1 MPEET
6 AQSTVMSER
15 TRLHDTVE
23 LDAFDAVCS
32 WLARRLAKESGA
44 ELRRVCTAS
53 SRTAGSTRRP
63 KMMLIAMRVGVTAIA
78 AQKATAAAE
87 RLMRSR
93 DCAATTAE
101 VKRAAR
107 CSRGCRAR

>member
-1 MPEET
+1 
-6 AQSTVMSER
+6 MSER

-23 LDAFDAVCS
+23 LDAFDAVCI

-44 ELRRVCTAS
+44 ELRSVCTAS
-53 SRTAGSTRRP
+53 LRTAGSTRRP
-63 KMMLIAMRVGVTAIA
+63 KMMLMAIRVGVTAMA

-93 DCAATTAE
+93 DCADAMAE
-101 VKRAAR
+101 AK
-107 CSRGCRAR
+107 